1 METDMPVTDQLR
13 AHEDRNE
20 VPDGVSPTTVSTDRE
35 REASGRAPPFDAF
48 ALPHMRAVDSP
59 E

>member
-1 METDMPVTDQLR
+1 MPVTDQLR
-13 AHEDRNE
+13 AHGDRNE